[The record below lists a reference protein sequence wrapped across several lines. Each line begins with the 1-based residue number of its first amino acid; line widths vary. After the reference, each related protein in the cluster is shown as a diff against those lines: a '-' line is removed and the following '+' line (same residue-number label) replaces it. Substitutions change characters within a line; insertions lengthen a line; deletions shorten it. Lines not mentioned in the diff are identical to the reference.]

1 MLTLSLTPIS
11 MVRSLKMIPSIPDM
25 EASFPEMSDYSR
37 SDTFYLSRDVLFEFH
52 LKFWNT
58 ASIGIPVRSL
68 LKGRQTSN
76 WSNCSMKRNDCSMVF
91 K

>member
-1 MLTLSLTPIS
+1 MLFEII
-11 MVRSLKMIPSIPDM
+11 R
-25 EASFPEMSDYSR
+25 E
-37 SDTFYLSRDVLFEFH
+37 RDVLFEFH

-76 WSNCSMKRNDCSMVF
+76 WSNCSTKT
-91 K
+91 